1 MPIATAVKRNDGVG
15 AAFTACHMTAKR
27 RRAAVLDGTHH
38 LQLVEADV
46 TDVGATPRRSVVAE
60 DIRDLQGWTGHDRGL
75 LRRRLAFPILPE
87 LLARLGQKI
96 EGALNTGDHA
106 GGDTGVARRRVQ
118 LVVTQQRLDNANIST
133 AFEQMGGKGMSKR
146 MQRYALFD

>member
-27 RRAAVLDGTHH
+27 RRAAALDGTHH
-38 LQLVEADV
+38 LQLVEAHV
-46 TDVGATPRRSVVAE
+46 TDVGSTPRRSVVAE

-96 EGALNTGDHA
+96 EGGSQHRRSCRWRHGCSAPSCPTCRDPTALG
-106 GGDTGVARRRVQ
+106 
-118 LVVTQQRLDNANIST
+118 
-133 AFEQMGGKGMSKR
+133 
-146 MQRYALFD
+146 